1 MTIRDRGS
9 ETVVPRPQRPRT
21 AAPEVPGRAGAAVAG
36 GPGAA
41 TASGARAPRAA
52 TARKRQEIL
61 RAATDVFGNKGYSN
75 GTLADIAEQVGMT
88 HAGVLHHFG
97 SKDRLLLEV
106 LDWRDN
112 ADVEGIEGGALPI
125 GAETFEHLVRTA
137 VANSTRAGIV
147 QVFTV
152 LAGESVTDGHPA
164 KDYFQ
169 DRYAFLRDALH
180 RAFAQAYG
188 EPPTAERKETIDAAC
203 ASILAVMDG
212 LQLQWLLA
220 PDAIDLGPMTEFAI
234 RALVAAATA

>member
-1 MTIRDRGS
+1 MTAP
-9 ETVVPRPQRPRT
+9 PRARVA
-21 AAPEVPGRAGAAVAG
+21 AAPAHDDAPA
-36 GPGAA
+36 P
-41 TASGARAPRAA
+41 TGARSPRAS
-52 TARKRQEIL
+52 TARKRREIL
-61 RAATDVFGNKGYSN
+61 KAATEVFGNKGYSN

-97 SKDRLLLEV
+97 SKERLLLEV

-112 ADVEGIEGGALPI
+112 ADVEGVEGGALPI
-125 GAETFEHLVRTA
+125 GAQTFEHLIRTA
-137 VANSTRAGIV
+137 VANSQRAGIV

-152 LAGESVTDGHPA
+152 LSAESVTDEHPA

-169 DRYAFLRDALH
+169 DRYVFLRDALH

-188 EPPTAERKETIDAAC
+188 EPTAERAEAIDAAC

-220 PDAIDLGPMTEFAI
+220 PESIDLGATTEFAI